1 MKNEERLF
9 YREEGLRLFDSVE
22 VEMHYNL
29 EMEENNYS
37 IRKPRIFSLLFG
49 PLPKSAIVNGIR
61 VLVSS

>member
-29 EMEENNYS
+29 EMEENSYS
-37 IRKPRIFSLLFG
+37 LRKPVSFLFSSVLSQRALLLMESEF
-49 PLPKSAIVNGIR
+49 
-61 VLVSS
+61 